1 MAGSLWP
8 APERITRKPMRGSS
22 HAICHCVGLRTQHA
36 KGCRRA
42 VSRWRLSNE
51 QTSPFAPA
59 PKEGSLQ
66 PFGMHVCYRNVEI
79 TYLFSRPGVTEPKG
93 AEARGSRTMLMEPQ
107 ECRQNG
113 LRCRELAERATDS
126 HLKDVLEE
134 LAKRWV
140 TRATELERAQAL
152 RDANEPTAKTR

>member
-93 AEARGSRTMLMEPQ
+93 TKHAEAVLCSWSRKSVARMACGAGSWQKGPRT
-107 ECRQNG
+107 
-113 LRCRELAERATDS
+113 
-126 HLKDVLEE
+126 
-134 LAKRWV
+134 
-140 TRATELERAQAL
+140 
-152 RDANEPTAKTR
+152 PT

>member
-1 MAGSLWP
+1 MFVIEMW
-8 APERITRKPMRGSS
+8 K
-22 HAICHCVGLRTQHA
+22 LRTCFPAQ
-36 KGCRRA
+36 
-42 VSRWRLSNE
+42 VSLSQRDRLG
-51 QTSPFAPA
+51 
-59 PKEGSLQ
+59 K
-66 PFGMHVCYRNVEI
+66 R
-79 TYLFSRPGVTEPKG
+79 
-93 AEARGSRTMLMEPQ
+93 EARGSRTMLMEPQ

-152 RDANEPTAKTR
+152 RDANEPMPTRESSFPRWRARSEGR